1 MSLTAASSSEPAHGD
16 LVDGLTLDQI
26 VARLGGECIGDGQI
40 VVQRLRPLASAGE
53 GEITFLNRDKLR
65 SHLRETA
72 AAAVILPESLRGVLP
87 KSGNA
92 IYTADPY
99 LYYARLSQWF
109 WALRQQPF
117 QPGCHASALIDSEA
131 RVSPLARVDA
141 LAVIEAGAEIAE
153 GAHIGAGCF
162 VGRGAVIGPGS
173 VLHPRSS
180 VAWGCRLGARCVLQT
195 GAVVGSDGF
204 GYARDDSGAGVK
216 IAQVG
221 IAVLGDDVEVGA
233 NSTIDRGA
241 LDNTVIGIGVKIDNL
256 VQIAH
261 NVRIGAHTALAGCVG
276 VSGSA
281 EIGAYCFIGG
291 GVGIAGHL
299 SIADGVV
306 IGGMSLVSRSVRQP
320 GMYTGAFPL
329 DTHANWERNAATVR
343 QLHQLRDR
351 IRQLEQHLESFKA
364 EPST

>member
-1 MSLTAASSSEPAHGD
+1 M
-16 LVDGLTLDQI
+16 DGLTLEQI
-26 VARLGGECIGDGQI
+26 AARLGGELIGNGQA
-40 VVQRLRPLASAGE
+40 VVQRLRPIGSATKSD
-53 GEITFLNRDKLR
+53 ITFLNRDKLR
-65 SHLRETA
+65 PQLAETA
-72 AAAVILPESLRGVLP
+72 AGAVILPESLRGALP
-87 KSGNA
+87 RSGNA
-92 IYTADPY
+92 IVARDPY
-99 LYYARLSQWF
+99 LYYAHLSQWF
-109 WALRQQPF
+109 WALRQPPF
-117 QPGCHASALIDSEA
+117 EPGCHATAQIDPA
-131 RVSPLARVDA
+131 AQVSPAARVDA
-141 LAVIEAGAEIAE
+141 FAVIEAGAQIGEA
-153 GAHIGAGCF
+153 AHIGAGCF
-162 VGRGAVIGPGS
+162 VGRDAVIGAGS

-180 VAWGCRLGARCVLQT
+180 VAWGCRLGARCVLQS

-204 GYARDDSGAGVK
+204 GYARDASGAGVK

-221 IAVLGDDVEVGA
+221 IAVLEDDVEVGA

-241 LDNTVIGIGVKIDNL
+241 LDNTEIGLGVKIDNL
-256 VQIAH
+256 VQVAH

-276 VSGSA
+276 ISGSA

-351 IRQLEQHLESFKA
+351 IRRLEQHIEQHTESLKT

>member
-1 MSLTAASSSEPAHGD
+1 M
-16 LVDGLTLDQI
+16 DGLTLEQI
-26 VARLGGECIGDGQI
+26 VARLGGELVGNPQTRVERIQPIG
-40 VVQRLRPLASAGE
+40 SADRTG
-53 GEITFLNRDKLR
+53 ITFLSRPKLR
-65 SHLRETA
+65 AQIAQSQA
-72 AAAVILPESLRGVLP
+72 AAIILPAALRGELP
-87 KSGNA
+87 PSGNA
-92 IYTADPY
+92 IFAQDPY

-109 WALRQQPF
+109 WRLRQPAF
-117 QPGCHASALIDSEA
+117 EAGRHPLAHIDPSAQ
-131 RVSPLARVDA
+131 VSDLARVDA
-141 LAVIEAGAEIAE
+141 FAVIEAGARIAE
-153 GAHIGAGCF
+153 GVHVGSGSH
-162 VGRGAVIGPGS
+162 VGRDAVIGADS
-173 VLHPRSS
+173 VLHPRS
-180 VAWGCRLGARCVLQT
+180 VVGWGCILGARCVLQS
-195 GAVVGSDGF
+195 GAVVGCDGF
-204 GYARDDSGAGVK
+204 GYARDAEGAGVK

-221 IAVLGDDVEVGA
+221 IAVLADDVEVGA

-241 LDNTVIGIGVKIDNL
+241 LDNTEIGTGVKIDNL

-281 EIGAYCFIGG
+281 QIGAYCFIGG

-306 IGGMSLVSRSVRQP
+306 IGGMSLVSRSVHQP

-351 IRQLEQHLESFKA
+351 IRSLEHQLASLKTDQ
-364 EPST
+364 TT